1 MSSGRKKQATQFSR
15 FVMKLIISGGLLI
28 ALAIN
33 IAACARKDVG
43 ELVTRKPN
51 FVLEEF
57 FLATRLRLVFL
68 RIALV
73 IYVDNLG

>member
-1 MSSGRKKQATQFSR
+1 MSLGRKKQPTQFSR

-51 FVLEEF
+51 FVLEETFHNKRHQEKLKYYFWF
-57 FLATRLRLVFL
+57 F
-68 RIALV
+68 
-73 IYVDNLG
+73 